1 MQAAVG
7 LRVLDEKAVIPWPA
21 EEAEKY
27 RKCCW
32 KNQTV
37 LSRLAEAALKHGR
50 ERLVLNSAEFKGL
63 HSYEDLLEG
72 SERLAANLLEAGVKP
87 GYVVLFQLNNSPLFF
102 YMWLALSR
110 LRAVP
115 LHVNPRYRL
124 SELSDW
130 AKTVEAE
137 VYVMPGVFKGY
148 DYHPLAASLRKE
160 AASLKLVLSASREEH
175 DEALSLPKL
184 LREPASPRFLEKLK
198 EIKADPYG
206 VSHFLLS
213 GGTTGLPK
221 VIPRTHADY
230 IYGAEMLGRLS
241 MVVRNTRTLIA
252 TPLAHNLGFVY
263 SLATIF
269 NGGRVTLTDRTEA
282 ESLMETI
289 QRERITFLVGVPT
302 LFIRMLKSKARGK
315 YDLTSLQV
323 ALNSGQAMP
332 ESLALEL
339 ERELGF
345 LFQNL
350 YGVSE
355 GFSLI
360 TRLDDPE
367 KVRTGT
373 AGRPTSPFDEIKLVD
388 PETGR
393 EVGVNVPGELWVKG
407 PRVIRGYYK
416 NPSKTS
422 EIFTSD
428 GYYKSGDL
436 LMLDEQGY
444 YHYVSRIRDIIN
456 RGGQKIGAEEV
467 EGYLAMHP
475 RVKESAVVG
484 MPDPELGEKVYA
496 YVVTEDGKPLAL
508 EELRGFL
515 ERLGVAKYKWPEG
528 LETVGEIPKT
538 KLGKI
543 DRAKLREA
551 LKGKAY
557 PSRG

>member
-1 MQAAVG
+1 M
-7 LRVLDEKAVIPWPA
+7 LDEKAVIPWPA

-32 KNQTV
+32 RNQTV

-50 ERLVLNSAEFKGL
+50 ERPVLSSAESGGL
-63 HSYEDLLEG
+63 HSYADLLEG
-72 SERLAANLLEAGVKP
+72 SERLAASLLEAGVKP
-87 GYVVLFQLNNSPLFF
+87 GHVALLQLNNSPLFL
-102 YMWLALSR
+102 YVWLALSR
-110 LRAVP
+110 LRAIP
-115 LHVNPRYRL
+115 LHINPRYRL
-124 SELSDW
+124 SELSAW
-130 AKTVEAE
+130 AKIVEAE
-137 VYVMPGVFKGY
+137 AYVMPGVFKGY
-148 DYHPLAASLRKE
+148 DYRPLAARLRKE
-160 AASLKLVLSASREEH
+160 AGLKLVLSASQEEH
-175 DEALSLPKL
+175 GEALSLPKL
-184 LREPASPRFLEKLK
+184 LKETPSPRFLEKLK

-221 VIPRTHADY
+221 IIPRTHADY
-230 IYGAEMLGRLS
+230 LYGAEMLGRLS
-241 MVVRNTRTLIA
+241 MIVRNTRTLIA

-263 SLATIF
+263 SLATLL
-269 NGGRVTLTDRTEA
+269 NGGRLTLTDRTEA
-282 ESLMETI
+282 ESLMEII

-302 LFIRMLKSKARGK
+302 LFIRILKSKARGK

-339 ERELGF
+339 ERELGC

-422 EIFTSD
+422 ENFTSD

-436 LMLDEQGY
+436 LILDEQGY

-475 RVKESAVVG
+475 RVKEVAVVG

-496 YVVTEDGKPLAL
+496 YVVTEDGKPLTL
-508 EELRGFL
+508 EELKGFL
-515 ERLGVAKYKWPEG
+515 EKLGVAKYKWPEG
-528 LETVGEIPKT
+528 LKTVEEIPKT

-543 DRAKLREA
+543 DRAKLRQA
-551 LKGKAY
+551 LKGDFSS
-557 PSRG
+557 SRG